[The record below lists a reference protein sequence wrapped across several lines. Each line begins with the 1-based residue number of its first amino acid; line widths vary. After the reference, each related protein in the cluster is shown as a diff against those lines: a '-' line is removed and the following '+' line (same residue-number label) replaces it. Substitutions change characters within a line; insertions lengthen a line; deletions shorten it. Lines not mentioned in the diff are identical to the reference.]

1 MSAKYTFWAWEQET
15 GSHTAKLVLL
25 KLADNA
31 NDDGISWYPI
41 SKMLT
46 ACELSDRAFRN
57 QLRKLEELGLL
68 AIEHRDNRP
77 SVYAL
82 PPDLESVRLNG
93 TRADSASRAV
103 PPAPNAGTP
112 ARGAGTPAPSAA
124 DLNKILINNPDTDTD
139 IFKDGSFLANDR
151 TMTSG
156 NGLVTGSWSGDNTPH
171 NLTAIISDQSDKSV
185 IDKLVGEVSDMLEM
199 GTGTEAL
206 YREARRA
213 MMRKVGEGH
222 GSITHGQLGDQI
234 ARLGIGI
241 ERRAGR
247 DL

>member
-1 MSAKYTFWAWEQET
+1 MSAKYSFWAWEQAT

-31 NDDGISWYPI
+31 NDDGKSWYPI

-46 ACELSDRAFRN
+46 ACELSDRAFRT
-57 QLRKLEELGLL
+57 QLRKLESLGLL
-68 AIEHRDNRP
+68 VVEHRDNRP

-82 PPDLESVRLNG
+82 PPDLEVVQLKRTLS
-93 TRADSASRAV
+93 DSASRAV

-112 ARGAGTPAPSAA
+112 ARGAA
-124 DLNKILINNPDTDTD
+124 DPNNIPTNNTDTD
-139 IFKDGSFLANDR
+139 PDILKDGSSQANDR
-151 TMTSG
+151 TMTSKK
-156 NGLVTGSWSGDNTPH
+156 GLVTGSWSSDNTPH
-171 NLTAIISDQSDKSV
+171 SLTAIISDQGDASV
-185 IDKLVGEVSDMLEM
+185 IDRLVGEVSDTLEM

-213 MMRKVGEGH
+213 MMRKVEEGH
-222 GSITHGQLGDQI
+222 SSITHGQLGDQI
-234 ARLGIGI
+234 ARQAIGI